1 MMRGRPI
8 LLRYVLHKLL
18 FRIQHVLCVRKAN
31 SVGNAEHMRIHGYC
45 RHAERIGYDY
55 VRRLSPNAGQLC
67 QLVTPARDLSA
78 VLLNYYFT
86 GSDYVFALCLVKAAA
101 SYIRASSSSLKDAN
115 ASGVL

>member
-18 FRIQHVLCVRKAN
+18 FRIQHVLCVRKAY

-55 VRRLSPNAGQLC
+55 VCGLSPNAGQLC

-86 GSDYVFALCLVKAAA
+86 GGDYVFALCLVKAAA
-101 SYIRASSSSLKDAN
+101 SYIRRKLFFA
-115 ASGVL
+115 